1 MAYYC
6 GECAVWVG
14 SSDVDRY
21 GRRWCAYSRRYEESN
36 QNTYGCRGFVYNGR
50 TVLTK
55 ICEILHE
62 PTEQLFEAYDAVK
75 ERFAAP
81 EHMEW
86 LSAYCDLGP
95 QIADK
100 LDRDNQREQIAKDLM
115 QEYIKPAYILW
126 KEGKD
131 EQSATVYKEMVAY
144 LTKQY
149 CCE

>member
-75 ERFAAP
+75 ESFAAP

-86 LSAYCDLGP
+86 LSAYCNLGP
-95 QIADK
+95 KIADR
-100 LDRDNQREQIAKDLM
+100 LDADVQRNEMADMLMKD
-115 QEYIKPAYILW
+115 YIQPAYMLW
-126 KEGKD
+126 KDGKN
-131 EQSATVYKEMVAY
+131 EESALTYKQMVAC
-144 LTKQY
+144 LAQKY